1 MKLMLFGSKGML
13 GSDLC
18 KLLSKDYT
26 LFSYTKEE
34 LDITDSLRLQEKIL
48 QVKPEIVI
56 NCAAYT
62 NVEGCESNFEQA
74 LEVNANAVRE
84 IAKNCK
90 QIGAILIQIST
101 DYVFDGCLL
110 EGYKENDKTNPLNK
124 YGITKLKAE
133 KYIQNILEKHYIVR
147 SSWLFGKNGKNFVRT
162 IINLLKVKEILSVVD
177 DQRGCPTYTEDL
189 SKGIK
194 ELFEGDY
201 PYGIYHINNKGN
213 CSWYRFALEIANS
226 QDFDLDKVV
235 PVTSKEYPTAASRPK
250 CSILLNTKHNIE
262 MRFWKEALKAYL
274 LKIKKEVI
282 K

>member
-1 MKLMLFGSKGML
+1 M
-13 GSDLC
+13 
-18 KLLSKDYT
+18 
-26 LFSYTKEE
+26 
-34 LDITDSLRLQEKIL
+34 QEKIL